1 MKAGRNIVKAGST
14 IGIIGFMPW
23 LQSLLPPSWI
33 GLDLLENEA
42 NAVYSYF
49 EVTLSCYMKSLMYN

>member
-1 MKAGRNIVKAGST
+1 MAHDDPVFINFMEAGRKIVKAGST

-33 GLDLLENEA
+33 GLDSLENEA

-49 EVTLSCYMKSLMYN
+49 EVI